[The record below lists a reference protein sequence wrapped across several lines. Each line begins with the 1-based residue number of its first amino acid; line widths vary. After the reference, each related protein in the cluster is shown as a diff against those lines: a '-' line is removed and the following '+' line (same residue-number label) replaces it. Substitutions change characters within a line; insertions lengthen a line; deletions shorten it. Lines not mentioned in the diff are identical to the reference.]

1 MEDRRAFTRS
11 EYLRSI
17 HTDSYEDYEEGIWNV
32 YTPSYSSEEEDFSSI
47 DQFLGEYIDLSYDNL
62 RQLSD
67 RQICVLEGITSKD
80 GYYTPR
86 IEKDELGLFGVLP
99 EELLLRVI
107 DLIDD
112 GKTLYILASNFS
124 GFGRLINLPGI
135 QAVCKAKAFSS
146 CLEEFLEINILE
158 EYGEEGYVTTGS
170 PNNFLAWF
178 EGNFYTERLD
188 KHSKAYYNLKHD
200 LSYFDE
206 NTLPTEDKFQLLC
219 SENSGEITE
228 KKIEILCE
236 NGAYILLKSYMKN
249 TNRTN
254 TKKLILE
261 VLSRYVISQ
270 KEFLLFILLTYAPVY
285 TEEVNKI
292 MDFQGAISFTSTE
305 LISFYED
312 KRK

>member
-1 MEDRRAFTRS
+1 MNS
-11 EYLRSI
+11 CLRSL
-17 HTDSYEDYEEGIWNV
+17 HEDYEEGIWNV

-47 DQFLGEYIDLSYDNL
+47 DQFLGEYIDVDYDNL

-86 IEKDELGLFGVLP
+86 TEKDELGLFDILP
-99 EELLLRVI
+99 EELLLRII

-112 GKTLYILASNFS
+112 GKTLYKLADNFP

-135 QAVCKAKAFSS
+135 QAVCKAKVFAS

-158 EYGEEGYVTTGS
+158 EYGEAYVITGS
-170 PNNFLAWF
+170 PNNFLTWF

-188 KHSKAYYNLKHD
+188 KHSKAYYNLEHD
-200 LSYFDE
+200 LSYFDK
-206 NTLPTEDKFQLLC
+206 NPLPTEDKFQLLS

-236 NGAYILLKSYMKN
+236 NGAYILLKSYLKN
-249 TNRTN
+249 KNRVEKT
-254 TKKLILE
+254 LILE
-261 VLSRYVISQ
+261 VLSRYKIAQ
-270 KEFLLFILLTYAPVY
+270 KEFLLFILLTYISTY
-285 TEEVNKI
+285 TEEVKKI
-292 MDFQGAISFTSTE
+292 MDFQGATSFISTE
-305 LISFYED
+305 LISFYE
-312 KRK
+312 K